1 MRELFC
7 NEIDFVCDEKVLLE
21 RLHCEDTDAEPF
33 VRALELLE
41 EARPYLNPAFAV
53 KEFAIERHQTE
64 GITVKGCFF
73 NSKIV
78 ANKLQSEKNVF
89 AYIATCG
96 RQICEFI
103 KTKEDILDEYLLD
116 QIAYL
121 SYLQAMEKMSLE
133 IENLFGI
140 EKHIRL
146 CPGSVIDWSVA
157 DVKKIFTLMDGLY
170 QDLDVSVMPSGLIDP
185 LKSTSG
191 LFYPTD
197 EEFESCEI
205 CPRAVCENR
214 KAPFDGDLHDEM
226 VNL

>member
-7 NEIDFVCDEKVLLE
+7 NEIEFVYDEKALLE
-21 RLHCEDTDAEPF
+21 RLHCEDTEAEPF

-41 EARPYLNPAFAV
+41 EARPYLKPAFAV
-53 KEFAIERHQTE
+53 KEFTIEQHQPE
-64 GITVKGCFF
+64 GITVNGCFF

-78 ANKLQSEKNVF
+78 AKKLQNEKTVF
-89 AYIATCG
+89 AYIATSG
-96 RQICEFI
+96 RRICEFI
-103 KTKEDILDEYLLD
+103 KKYDDILDEYLLD

-146 CPGSVIDWSVA
+146 CPGSVIDWSVG
-157 DVKKIFTLMDGLY
+157 DVKKIFVLMDGLY
-170 QDLDVSVMPSGLIDP
+170 QDLDVSVLPSGLIEP

-191 LFYPTD
+191 LFYATD
-197 EEFESCEI
+197 EEFASCEI
-205 CPRAVCENR
+205 CPRAVCETR
-214 KAPFDGDLHDEM
+214 TAPFNGDLHDEM